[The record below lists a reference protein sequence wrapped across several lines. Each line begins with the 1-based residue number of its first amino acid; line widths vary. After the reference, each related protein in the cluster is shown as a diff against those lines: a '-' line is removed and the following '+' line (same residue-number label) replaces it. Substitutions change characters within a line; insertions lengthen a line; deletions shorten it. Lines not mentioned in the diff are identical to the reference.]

1 MGSAPPAFIRFS
13 QNDAHSLSNVR
24 NRKTKT
30 KSNAVI
36 GIGFSQW
43 LKWPGQAGGLRGSQ
57 GTEPHRASM
66 GVGNVAHFM
75 HKEHFFKAEGLKPKK
90 VAMGLLSL

>member
-43 LKWPGQAGGLRGSQ
+43 LKWPGQAGGLRGQSL
-57 GTEPHRASM
+57 TERRWEWEMWHILCIKNTFSL
-66 GVGNVAHFM
+66 
-75 HKEHFFKAEGLKPKK
+75 KAEGLKPKK